1 MKATEFVIE
10 YKKDRK
16 APKYSLKPRSP
27 VAHAAQSVISG
38 SGPHKDKKK
47 AEKQGDVKHKN
58 KQYAEGVAEAR
69 YDPTDDDSHD
79 YGTDLL
85 VTIRRLY
92 TLSLIHI

>member
-1 MKATEFVIE
+1 MKAKEFIIE

-47 AEKQGDVKHKN
+47 AEKQGMLN
-58 KQYAEGVAEAR
+58 
-69 YDPTDDDSHD
+69 
-79 YGTDLL
+79 
-85 VTIRRLY
+85 IRINRWICQKALE
-92 TLSLIHI
+92 I